1 MYLVTGYFLFKPES
15 RIRGLEILAQITEL
29 GLTEEGIHKYS
40 YYQDPKDENR
50 YFLYEE
56 WETKAAHDA
65 HFGSD
70 AIQAIVPEFFSLMAE
85 PAEVIY
91 FDATEESRI

>member
-1 MYLVTGYFLFKPES
+1 MYLVTGYFLFKPEALG
-15 RIRGLEILAQITEL
+15 RGRELLEKITALGITED
-29 GLTEEGIHKYS
+29 GIFKYS
-40 YYQDPKDENR
+40 YYRDAKDEHR

-65 HFGSD
+65 HFDSD
-70 AIQAIVPEFFSLMAE
+70 AIQAIIPEFFSLLAE